1 MPLISLVQQNCQK
14 ARFADNLASTARFV
28 SQTDADIVCFPE
40 MSLTGY
46 LDPVRHAESVLRL
59 DSAEVR
65 DFCALSTGRTLVA
78 GIVEHNPAGNPFITQ
93 IVATDGKLAGAYR
106 KVNVAPDERDMFGAG
121 SERPIFTAAGVR
133 FGIAVCYDVGHGDL
147 FDAYAGAGADL
158 VLLAAA
164 PGLYGEQETRDW
176 GSGFQ
181 WWRGECRR
189 HLADSANRNGIWIGV
204 ATQSGR
210 TVDEDFPGGGY
221 LFAPDG
227 SVAAETPDHTEQA
240 LTVSVET
247 RRP

>member
-1 MPLISLVQQNCQK
+1 VPLISLVQQNCQK
-14 ARFADNLASTARFV
+14 GRFADNLARAAKFV
-28 SQTDADIVCFPE
+28 SETDADIVCFPE

-46 LDPVRHAESVLRL
+46 LDPVWQAESVLRL
-59 DSAEVR
+59 DSPQVR
-65 DFCALSTGRTLVA
+65 DFCRLSAGRTLIA
-78 GIVEHNPAGNPFITQ
+78 GIVEHHPAGKPFITQ

-106 KVNVAPDERDMFGAG
+106 KVNVAPDEQDMFDAG
-121 SERPIFTAAGVR
+121 SERPVFTAAGVR

-147 FDAYAGAGADL
+147 FDAYAQAGADL

-164 PGLYGEQETRDW
+164 PGLYGAQETRDW
-176 GSGFQ
+176 RSGFQ

-227 SVAAETPDHTEQA
+227 SLVAETPDHTEQM